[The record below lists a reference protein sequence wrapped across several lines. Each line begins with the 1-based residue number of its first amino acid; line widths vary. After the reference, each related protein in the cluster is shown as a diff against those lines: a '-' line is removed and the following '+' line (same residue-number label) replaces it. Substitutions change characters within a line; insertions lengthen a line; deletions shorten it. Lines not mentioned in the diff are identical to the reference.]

1 MLPTFVIGLR
11 EGLEAALIVGIIAA
25 FLTASDRR
33 DALRPMWAGI
43 GLAVVLC
50 AFVGVA
56 LRLVDEQLPHRG
68 QEGLETVV
76 SLVAVAMVSWMIIWM
91 RAHAH
96 ELKGRLQQDAA
107 GALGRGSAFALVA
120 MAFVAVL
127 REGFE
132 TAVFLLAA
140 FQDSGD
146 PKAAGIGAVLGIGV
160 AIALGWGIYRGGVR
174 IDLGRFFRVTGVVLV
189 LVAAGLV
196 ASAIHTGAEAG
207 WITAGQQKLLDLG
220 WLVAPGTVRASVL
233 TGMLGFQPEPT
244 RLEVLA
250 WLLYAVPMLAFVL
263 SPDRVRAP
271 VRATAAGLASV
282 AVPAVFVAGLLT
294 GSGEAATA
302 APEGA
307 RTVAVSITDAGCE
320 PAVLRLPA
328 GRVTFMVTGRSERVS
343 EYEILAGERVLGEAE
358 NLAPG
363 ITGHFSVTLAPGRY
377 RLECPGGTRRG
388 DGSLVVSRRP
398 SPPSP

>member
-1 MLPTFVIGLR
+1 MLPTFVIALR

-25 FLTASDRR
+25 FLRTSDRR
-33 DALRPMWAGI
+33 DALRPMWGGV
-43 GLAVVLC
+43 GLAVALC
-50 AFVGVA
+50 ASVGVA

-76 SLVAVAMVSWMIIWM
+76 GLVAVAMVTSMIVWM
-91 RAHAH
+91 RSHAH
-96 ELKGRLQQDAA
+96 ELRGRLQHEAA
-107 GALGRGSAFALVA
+107 GALGRGSARALVA
-120 MAFVAVL
+120 MAFIAVL

-140 FQDSGD
+140 FQDSSD
-146 PKAAGIGAVLGIGV
+146 PTAAGIGALLGIVV
-160 AIALGWGIYRGGVR
+160 AIALGWGVYRGGVR

-207 WITAGQQKLLDLG
+207 WITAGQQKLLDLD
-220 WLVAPGTVRASVL
+220 WLVAPGTVRASLL
-233 TGMLGFQPEPT
+233 TGMLGVRSEPT
-244 RLEVLA
+244 RLELTA

-263 SPDRVRAP
+263 APDRLHAP
-271 VRATAAGLASV
+271 VRATAAGLASA

-302 APEGA
+302 ARAGA
-307 RTVAVSITDAGCE
+307 RTVAVPITDAGC
-320 PAVLRLPA
+320 PVTLRVPA
-328 GRVTFMVTGRSERVS
+328 GPTTFAVTGRSSRVT
-343 EYEILAGERVLGEAE
+343 EFEIASRGQVLGEAE

-363 ITGHFSVTLAPGRY
+363 ITGHFSLALTPGRY
-377 RLECPGGTRRG
+377 QLVCTGGRSGT
-388 DGSLVVSRRP
+388 LVVTGRAAAP
-398 SPPSP
+398 